1 MAINIQTHI
10 NDTMVEIHKTSRD
23 MQRPAAPTPMRYT
36 LEEQEEQ
43 LGALDLLLTGGE
55 TIQQYRKSHKYRRLS
70 TVRKRLKVMGDTVD
84 HLPPVGTSI
93 RTYAQGCCTKTVL
106 HKYNTQTSECVLA
119 IPKSDM
125 TLTTTIEN
133 MNRNAVRKN
142 RLTSY
147 ETSIVKH
154 SVEWLEHSESGE
166 DIWKYYGTISHI
178 MELEGETHVL
188 IIRASDAKHE
198 YQPLQDVIEG
208 DTIRLGKE
216 IGNSGRGRRASRG
229 KHLLRGHAP
238 SRVRT
243 IGSDSQSLKEKNCT
257 GDNQSPKS
265 SFAGGQKITAS
276 QFTVSSSARGIRIR
290 AQTQPS
296 EPGSHEADGVWNGAH
311 PGKTNPAYH
320 SREHRRPALK
330 VVGGRQTG
338 DVAAPDD

>member
-1 MAINIQTHI
+1 
-10 NDTMVEIHKTSRD
+10 
-23 MQRPAAPTPMRYT
+23 
-36 LEEQEEQ
+36 
-43 LGALDLLLTGGE
+43 
-55 TIQQYRKSHKYRRLS
+55 
-70 TVRKRLKVMGDTVD
+70 
-84 HLPPVGTSI
+84 
-93 RTYAQGCCTKTVL
+93 
-106 HKYNTQTSECVLA
+106 
-119 IPKSDM
+119 
-125 TLTTTIEN
+125 
-133 MNRNAVRKN
+133 
-142 RLTSY
+142 
-147 ETSIVKH
+147 
-154 SVEWLEHSESGE
+154 
-166 DIWKYYGTISHI
+166 

-216 IGNSGRGRRASRG
+216 IGNSGRGRRVSRK
-229 KHLLRGHAP
+229 KHPRRGHAP

-257 GDNQSPKS
+257 GDNQSPKP
-265 SFAGGQKITAS
+265 SFAGGQKIAAS
-276 QFTVSSSARGIRIR
+276 QSTVSSSARGIRIR

-330 VVGGRQTG
+330 VAGGRQTG